1 MPSAKKTLVNQMDN
15 AKHIMLLLVIVF
27 HLFVYNYVLN
37 LERTRCDCSDN
48 WQREFIKYYSLVAL
62 VISTSLFI
70 TGFSGSNVRLPIAFS
85 LLFSLFGLINAFV
98 IFFYTKNL
106 MDAGSACECSGGRVR
121 TAIHYLS
128 AFRVILTLFALLS
141 AIFFLVFLRAFV

>member
-1 MPSAKKTLVNQMDN
+1 MPSAKKTLVKQMDN
-15 AKHIMLLLVIVF
+15 VRHIMLLLVIVF

-62 VISTSLFI
+62 VISASLFI
-70 TGFSGSNVRLPIAFS
+70 TGLSGSNVRLPIVFS
-85 LLFSLFGLINAFV
+85 SLFSLFGLINAFV
-98 IFFYTKNL
+98 IFYTKNP
-106 MDAGSACECSGGRVR
+106 MDAGSACDCSGGRVR

-128 AFRVILTLFALLS
+128 ALRVILTLFALLS
-141 AIFFLVFLRAFV
+141 AIFFLLFLRRLA

>member
-1 MPSAKKTLVNQMDN
+1 MPSAKKTLMNQMDN
-15 AKHIMLLLVIVF
+15 ARHFMLLLVIVF

-37 LERTRCDCSDN
+37 LERTECDCSDN
-48 WQREFIKYYSLVAL
+48 WQREFIKYYSLVAI

-70 TGFSGSNVRLPIAFS
+70 TGLSGSNIRLPVVFAS
-85 LLFSLFGLINAFV
+85 LFSLFGLINAFI

-106 MDAGSACECSGGRVR
+106 MDAGSACDCSGGRVR

-128 AFRVILTLFALLS
+128 AFRVILTFFALLS
-141 AIFFLVFLRAFV
+141 AIFFLVFLRRLV